1 MWNPYYLLENQ
12 PTEKNKIRL
21 YGNAFEEITPIKGLT
36 IRAAQAIDA
45 FDYRYRYVSLPADY
59 NNQKGSASE
68 SFQRYSSFTF
78 TNTAEYKF
86 SINEMHNIS
95 ALVGQESIIYNGS
108 SFGASVDNITDGRLP
123 MLSNGT
129 IPKQPSASKRK
140 SDELIF

>member
-1 MWNPYYLLENQ
+1 MLS
-12 PTEKNKIRL
+12 
-21 YGNAFEEITPIKGLT
+21 ITDIVMLVCPLI
-36 IRAAQAIDA
+36 IIIQ
-45 FDYRYRYVSLPADY
+45 S
-59 NNQKGSASE
+59 SASE

-129 IPKQPSASKRK
+129 IPKQPSASKK
-140 SDELIF
+140 EKK

>member
-1 MWNPYYLLENQ
+1 
-12 PTEKNKIRL
+12 
-21 YGNAFEEITPIKGLT
+21 
-36 IRAAQAIDA
+36 
-45 FDYRYRYVSLPADY
+45 
-59 NNQKGSASE
+59 
-68 SFQRYSSFTF
+68 
-78 TNTAEYKF
+78 
-86 SINEMHNIS
+86 MHNIS